1 MLQSDRTQ
9 RKVKHMPHEQTQRS
23 IDTLCNYAYA
33 SENANELARISIAS
47 MQIIETLLNDEDVA
61 DKVDDAFNA
70 SGLNEKADFI
80 RSRNL

>member
-9 RKVKHMPHEQTQRS
+9 RKVKHMPHEQTQKS
-23 IDTLCNYAYA
+23 IETLCNYAYA

-47 MQIIETLLNDEDVA
+47 MQIIETLLNDKEIA
-61 DKVDDAFNA
+61 DKVADAFND

-80 RSRNL
+80 HSKNP